1 MLNKMRKVASSINLD
16 VRPLFVTQLVWL
28 LDLLTPGLQK
38 IDWTDPEWSN
48 FVEKTNSAIDKF
60 EVLVTR

>member
-1 MLNKMRKVASSINLD
+1 MLNNMRKVASSINLD

-38 IDWTDPEWSN
+38 IDWTDPEWRL

-60 EVLVTR
+60 QVLVTR

>member
-1 MLNKMRKVASSINLD
+1 MLNKMRKVVSSINLD

-38 IDWTDPEWSN
+38 IDWTDPEWKN

-60 EVLVTR
+60 QVLVTR

>member
-1 MLNKMRKVASSINLD
+1 MLNKMRKVACSINLD
-16 VRPLFVTQLVWL
+16 VRPLLVTQLVWL

-38 IDWTDPEWSN
+38 IDWTDPEWKN

-60 EVLVTR
+60 KVLVTR

>member
-28 LDLLTPGLQK
+28 LDLLAPGLQK
-38 IDWTDPEWSN
+38 IDWTDPEWRN
-48 FVEKTNSAIDKF
+48 FVEKTSSAIDKF